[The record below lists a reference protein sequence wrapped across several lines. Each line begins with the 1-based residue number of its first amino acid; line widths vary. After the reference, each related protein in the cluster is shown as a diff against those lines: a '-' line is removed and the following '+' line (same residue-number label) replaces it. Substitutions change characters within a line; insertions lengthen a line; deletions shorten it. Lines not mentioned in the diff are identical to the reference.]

1 MFETYRTSAEE
12 GNLAFKL
19 VRNHHLQVTLGLA
32 ARLWYSVSWLFRDR
46 LPIGVAVTLPKV
58 MTSRLAAGILCA
70 GAIALAC
77 GPRTRS
83 ATATAPQVTTPVP
96 QNSSIEPA
104 LATTLDVSVSS
115 GVTLALHVTN
125 KSDSKV
131 ELRFPSGQT
140 HEFLVLDAGG
150 REVWRWSFDRMFTQS
165 LQTRLLDSDETLTV
179 EGRWDPGALSGKFT
193 AVAKLTSTTHQVE
206 KRVEFTLP

>member
-1 MFETYRTSAEE
+1 
-12 GNLAFKL
+12 
-19 VRNHHLQVTLGLA
+19 
-32 ARLWYSVSWLFRDR
+32 
-46 LPIGVAVTLPKV
+46 
-58 MTSRLAAGILCA
+58 MTSRLAAGFLCA

-77 GPRTRS
+77 GPRTKS
-83 ATATAPQVTTPVP
+83 AAATAPENTTTVP
-96 QNSSIEPA
+96 QNSSATPA

-131 ELRFPSGQT
+131 ELRFPNGQT
-140 HEFLVLDAGG
+140 HEFLILDASG
-150 REVWRWSFDRMFTQS
+150 REVWRWSVDRMFTQA

-179 EGRWDPGALSGKFT
+179 EGRWDPGAVSGKFT
-193 AVAKLTSTTHQVE
+193 AVAKLTSTTHKVE

>member
-1 MFETYRTSAEE
+1 MPLVYDTAYLGTSEDSYPI
-12 GNLAFKL
+12 LA
-19 VRNHHLQVTLGLA
+19 VPR
-32 ARLWYSVSWLFRDR
+32 
-46 LPIGVAVTLPKV
+46 PMV
-58 MTSRLAAGILCA
+58 MKSRLAAGILFA